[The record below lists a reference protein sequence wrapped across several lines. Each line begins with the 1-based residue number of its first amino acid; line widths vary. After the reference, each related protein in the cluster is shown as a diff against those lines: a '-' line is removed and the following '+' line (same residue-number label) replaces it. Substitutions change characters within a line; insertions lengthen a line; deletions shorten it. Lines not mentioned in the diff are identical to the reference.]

1 MNTIWLAFLAGLTTG
16 GISCLAVQGGLLTSS
31 LTANAEGST
40 GVSVSAPA
48 RFPKWRFVSVF
59 LFSKFVA
66 YSVLGFMLGSIGST
80 LTLSPKLL
88 GSMQIVVGLFMLA
101 TAARILDL
109 HPMFRYAVIQPPKW
123 VYKLLKNKSK
133 SISLFTPVVLGVL
146 TILMPC
152 GVTQAT
158 MAVAVASGDAVMGA
172 AIMGAFVL
180 GTSPI
185 FFALGASIVELLRR
199 RSFVF
204 VAASIVA
211 LFGVVSINGGLGLRG
226 SIFTLQ
232 NFYKAATTDVTSLSA
247 KEPVPSI
254 SPDGFQEVTIT
265 VADFG
270 YTASS
275 NTLKVDVPVR
285 IKLATSRTQGCA
297 RAFTVPDYGISRIL
311 PETGEEIVEFTPKKA
326 GRLAYSCSM
335 GMYTGEFTVLP

>member
-31 LTANAEGST
+31 LAAQGEASGE
-40 GVSVSAPA
+40 VSAST
-48 RFPKWRFVSVF
+48 RFSRFQFVSMF
-59 LFSKFVA
+59 LLAKLLA
-66 YSVLGFMLGSIGST
+66 YSVLGFVLGSIGST

-88 GSMQIVVGLFMLA
+88 GSVQIVVGIFMLA
-101 TAARILDL
+101 TAARLLDL
-109 HPMFRYAVIQPPKW
+109 HPIFRYAVIQPPKW
-123 VYKLLKNKSK
+123 VYRLLKRQSVNVSVV
-133 SISLFTPVVLGVL
+133 TPAALGIL
-146 TILMPC
+146 TVLMPC

-158 MAVAVASGDAVMGA
+158 MAVAVASGDAMLGA

-180 GTSPI
+180 GTSPL
-185 FFALGASIVELLRR
+185 FFALGASIVELLQR

-211 LFGVVSINGGLGLRG
+211 LFGIISINGGLGLRG
-226 SIFTLQ
+226 SIYTIQ
-232 NFYKAATTDVTSLSA
+232 NFYKAATTDVAPLTNSGDVAPMTS
-247 KEPVPSI
+247 
-254 SPDGFQEVTIT
+254 DGFQDVTIT

-275 NTLKVDVPVR
+275 NTLKVGIPVR
-285 IKLATSRTQGCA
+285 VTLATSRTRGCA

-311 PETGEEIVEFTPKKA
+311 PETGEEVVEFTPKKT

-335 GMYTGEFTVLP
+335 GMYTGEFTVIN

>member
-31 LTANAEGST
+31 LAAQGEASAE
-40 GVSVSAPA
+40 VSAST
-48 RFPKWRFVSVF
+48 RFSRFQFVSMF
-59 LFSKFVA
+59 LLAKLFA
-66 YSVLGFMLGSIGST
+66 YSVLGFVLGSIGST

-88 GSMQIVVGLFMLA
+88 GSVQIVVGLFMLA
-101 TAARILDL
+101 TAARLLDI
-109 HPMFRYAVIQPPKW
+109 HPIFRYAVIQPPKW
-123 VYKLLKNKSK
+123 VYRLLKRQSVNASV
-133 SISLFTPVVLGVL
+133 ITPALLGVL
-146 TILMPC
+146 TVLMPC

-158 MAVAVASGDAVMGA
+158 MAVAVASGDAVLGA

-180 GTSPI
+180 GTSPL
-185 FFALGASIVELLRR
+185 FFALGASIVELLQR

-232 NFYKAATTDVTSLSA
+232 NFYKAATTDVSVRSNSGTM
-247 KEPVPSI
+247 PVMT
-254 SPDGFQEVTIT
+254 PDGFQDVKIT

-275 NTLKVDVPVR
+275 NTLKVGIPVR
-285 IKLATSRTQGCA
+285 VTLATKRTQGCA

-311 PETGEEIVEFTPKKA
+311 PETGEEVVEFTPKKT

-335 GMYTGEFTVLP
+335 GMYTGEFTVIN